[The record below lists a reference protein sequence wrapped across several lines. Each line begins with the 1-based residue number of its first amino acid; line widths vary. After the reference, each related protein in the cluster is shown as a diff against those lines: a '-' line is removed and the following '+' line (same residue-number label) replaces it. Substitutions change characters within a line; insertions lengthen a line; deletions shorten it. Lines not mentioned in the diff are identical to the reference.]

1 MQTSGLQNQGSGDA
15 DHNGWRFYDELYDQ
29 TPHTPTEQAKII
41 AYIPTWRK
49 DEGFNYANDEMYQYI
64 THGIIA
70 FLTFSEINLG
80 EFEPELSQ

>member
-49 DEGFNYANDEMYQYI
+49 DED
-64 THGIIA
+64 
-70 FLTFSEINLG
+70 LTMPMMRCINTSPM
-80 EFEPELSQ
+80 E